1 MLAEFRVLRL
11 PAAQQRST
19 PARDWMRALEATA
32 RIGEEP
38 TRTLPVVI
46 GELAQRFGD
55 KPALLSNRETMSF
68 RALAQRINRY
78 ARWALAQGIGPGAP
92 VCLLMPNRPEYLAIW
107 LGVTKVGGVVALL
120 NTNLT
125 GAALAHC
132 IAVAA
137 PGHIIVAAEL
147 AVAYAQAAP
156 RLAAPPKVWLHGEAA
171 LPATRIDH
179 PSTRWRATNSHP
191 ANGARPISPIALF
204 ASTPRAPPACRRR
217 PMSAITAS

>member
-1 MLAEFRVLRL
+1 
-11 PAAQQRST
+11 
-19 PARDWMRALEATA
+19 MRALEATSH
-32 RIGEEP
+32 ISDEP

-46 GELAQRFGD
+46 GELALRFGD
-55 KPALLSNRETMSF
+55 KTALLSDRETMSF
-68 RALAQRINRY
+68 SELAQRVNRY
-78 ARWALAQGIGPGAP
+78 ARWALAEGVGPAAP

-107 LGVTKVGGVVALL
+107 LGIAKVGGVVALL

-147 AVAYAQAAP
+147 APAFAEAAP
-156 RLAAPPKVWLHGEAA
+156 HLAAPLKVWLHGEAA
-171 LPATRIDH
+171 LPAARIDRIVE
-179 PSTRWRATNSHP
+179 TWRAMNSP
-191 ANGARPISPIALF
+191 RSNSARLTSPTAPC
-204 ASTPRAPPACRRR
+204 ASTPRAPPGCPRR